1 MAERRAFPRWVAGM
15 DCKATAK
22 SGNMPCVIH
31 DLSENG
37 LGLVCRESAEVGE
50 EMDLWWR
57 LGPSQEIQTHCV
69 VRNTNQAE
77 VRVEFVKLS
86 RANRLRILH
95 YICDKQLERADDGIA
110 SQPPPAHRLSS

>member
-1 MAERRAFPRWVAGM
+1 MSERRAFPRWVAGL

-22 SGNMPCVIH
+22 SGDVPCVIH

-37 LGLVCRESAEVGE
+37 LGLVCSRPADVGE

-57 LGPSQEIQTHCV
+57 LGPNQEIQTHCV
-69 VRNTNQAE
+69 VRNANEAE
-77 VRVEFVKLS
+77 VRVEFVKLT

-95 YICDKQLERADDGIA
+95 YICDGQLVRADAGA
-110 SQPPPAHRLSS
+110 VSQPQARHRSSS